1 MKLTRPTALFAALL
15 LGACAAQGSGATI
28 APADQVVGTADSSA
42 DAPEVAADADA
53 VVARTP
59 DGTAADGTAPG
70 DGAAADSA
78 PSDVAADSAP
88 GDGAAKLPATKGLQL
103 EPLALPA
110 FAHVVDSSGAAVSDQ
125 DLLGHYTVL
134 WFYPAAGT
142 SG

>member
-1 MKLTRPTALFAALL
+1 MNNTLRSALLAALL
-15 LGACAAQGSGATI
+15 LSACAAQS
-28 APADQVVGTADSSA
+28 PGTAAGPIVDAAAAKDSAADTQLAETTPESDVAGQPGDTASA
-42 DAPEVAADADA
+42 DAAPVD
-53 VVARTP
+53 
-59 DGTAADGTAPG
+59 TAAVDAAPT
-70 DGAAADSA
+70 
-78 PSDVAADSAP
+78 DVAT
-88 GDGAAKLPATKGLQL
+88 KLPATKGLQP

>member
-1 MKLTRPTALFAALL
+1 MKNTLRSSLLAALL
-15 LGACAAQGSGATI
+15 LSACAAQS
-28 APADQVVGTADSSA
+28 P
-42 DAPEVAADADA
+42 
-53 VVARTP
+53 
-59 DGTAADGTAPG
+59 GTAAGPIAD
-70 DGAAADSA
+70 AAAAKDSA
-78 PSDVAADSAP
+78 ADTQLAETTAESDVAGQPDETASVDTAGVDAAP
-88 GDGAAKLPATKGLQL
+88 VDTAAVDAAPTDVATKLPATKGLQP